1 MTRPRFNP
9 FRLIR
14 QQLRWWRTLMTPVKG
29 GRIHGR

>member
-14 QQLRWWRTLMTPVKG
+14 QQLRWWRLIFTPNV
-29 GRIHGR
+29 RNPR